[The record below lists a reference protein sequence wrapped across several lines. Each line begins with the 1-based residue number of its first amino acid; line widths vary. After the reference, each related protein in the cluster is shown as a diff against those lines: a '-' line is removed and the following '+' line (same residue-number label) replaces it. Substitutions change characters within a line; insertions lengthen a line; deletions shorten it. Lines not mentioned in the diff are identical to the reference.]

1 MEVKRGDQKRDII
14 KVILDHEPE
23 IRDPYLIA
31 TWAGMGNVALGAAKY
46 MKDQLGAERFGEIE
60 ISEAFGFMGITVKD
74 DGIVESPILSVK
86 PGNGLYYWK
95 NEQSSNDII
104 IFMGETQ
111 PSGMEY
117 EFAHKLIEVGEK
129 FKVKRIYTAAAFALP
144 IHISQASKVHYVATT
159 PELVEDLKRFEL
171 QLMTGG
177 SISGLNGFLLGIAKE
192 KGIGGVCLLG
202 EMPNYLTHIEY
213 AKASYSV
220 LSILTKILNIDIDMD
235 ELLSTARYQEEE
247 FKKYIKEVKEQFRKL
262 KKQETLEE
270 RKPKVLH

>member
-1 MEVKRGDQKRDII
+1 MEVKKGDQKKDII
-14 KVILDHEPE
+14 TVILDHEPE

-46 MKDQLGAERFGEIE
+46 MKDQLGAERFGEIKIAE
-60 ISEAFGFMGITVKD
+60 SFGFMGVTVKN
-74 DGIVESPILSVK
+74 DGTVESPLLKVIPS
-86 PGNGLYYWK
+86 NTFYYWK
-95 NEQSSNDII
+95 NKHSSNDLI

-144 IHISQASKVHYVATT
+144 IHISQESKVHYVATSI
-159 PELVEDLKRFEL
+159 ELIEDLKRFDL

-192 KGIGGVCLLG
+192 KGIEGVCLLG

-213 AKASYSV
+213 PKASYSV
-220 LSILTKILNIDIDMD
+220 LSKLAKILNIDIDMG
-235 ELLSTARYQEEE
+235 ELLSISRFQEEE
-247 FKKYIKEVKEQFRKL
+247 LKRYIKEIKEQFRQL
-262 KKQETLEE
+262 QQRETPEE